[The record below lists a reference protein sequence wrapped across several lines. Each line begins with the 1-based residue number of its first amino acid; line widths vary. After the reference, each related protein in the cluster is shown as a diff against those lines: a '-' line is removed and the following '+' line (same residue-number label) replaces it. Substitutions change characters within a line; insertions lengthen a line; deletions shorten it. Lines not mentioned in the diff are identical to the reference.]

1 MERQKRTRK
10 DTVRHDIDDP
20 VHPVQEGDV
29 QGKMPLQRRRKERGK
44 KAKGPSSPQPD
55 NRFRGAFR
63 MLDADVH
70 EGRGY
75 DLYRYAD
82 EGSQGIFRFLRNNDK
97 GKHDDGR
104 NSIRARSIGVV
115 LDLELTKV
123 HYSN

>member
-1 MERQKRTRK
+1 
-10 DTVRHDIDDP
+10 
-20 VHPVQEGDV
+20 
-29 QGKMPLQRRRKERGK
+29 
-44 KAKGPSSPQPD
+44 
-55 NRFRGAFR
+55 

-104 NSIRARSIGVV
+104 NQITLSVDVV
-115 LDLELTKV
+115 LDLELTKG
-123 HYSN
+123 